1 MSREKNP
8 GYKDGVADGSAA
20 ERDRSTARLR
30 FQATA
35 LSYIEKETAGT
46 LKRVQ
51 ASALRCR

>member
-30 FQATA
+30 LQATA
-35 LSYIEKETAGT
+35 QSYIEKETAGT